1 MNELKS
7 YYQDIWSLRT
17 DPFGSRNGSR
27 ELKPWRRRIC
37 RSRPGSFSSSRPTW
51 RRLPPRSPRP
61 SKPRPRRP
69 RRGRPRRPKPRRPRG
84 PRRPSG
90 PRRPRPRFLTEVRV
104 IELIIE
110 LIEELLSGY
119 LDAKDRSIWIKD
131 WIQGTEALEK
141 KDLSKEAW
149 QFLIQQTD
157 LMKIAKKPKTR
168 LAKAK
173 RAKAKKAK
181 KAKERK
187 AKKAEAKKAR
197 RAEKAEAKKA
207 EKEGKSKKDDNNKKE
222 AMKEDNKSKKES
234 KKETD
239 EVNDWTTVK
248 KSGRVSPKVKCLL
261 YN

>member
-1 MNELKS
+1 M
-7 YYQDIWSLRT
+7 
-17 DPFGSRNGSR
+17 
-27 ELKPWRRRIC
+27 
-37 RSRPGSFSSSRPTW
+37 
-51 RRLPPRSPRP
+51 
-61 SKPRPRRP
+61 
-69 RRGRPRRPKPRRPRG
+69 
-84 PRRPSG
+84 
-90 PRRPRPRFLTEVRV
+90 EVRV

-119 LDAKDRSIWIKD
+119 LERKDTSIWNKD
-131 WIQGTEALEK
+131 WIQGALAESLEK
-141 KDLSKEAW
+141 NDLSIEAW
-149 QFLIQQTD
+149 QFLIQQTY
-157 LMKIAKKPKTR
+157 LLKIAKKPKTR

-207 EKEGKSKKDDNNKKE
+207 EKDGKSKKDDNNKKE